1 MRNNPGL
8 SPIKIPTFPPTAS
21 NPNPKSNL
29 WEFTTMF
36 LLFYGSNRITL
47 LVAFRDSKTGMHA
60 LWRSSQQA
68 VRCLS

>member
-1 MRNNPGL
+1 
-8 SPIKIPTFPPTAS
+8 
-21 NPNPKSNL
+21 
-29 WEFTTMF
+29 MF

-68 VRCLS
+68 VRNALKKC